1 MYVKLDDVLSVLKTR
16 RLNTRSIEVSDNIQQ
31 CINQINK
38 LPVEAFCMPPAPEI
52 CGKWISASTKPEVN
66 AGMKCSICGARIKN
80 SEHFNGNHRFCHKC
94 GARMINGGN

>member
-1 MYVKLDDVLSVLKTR
+1 MTCKDCVHEKVCSALIKDGLPYMDD
-16 RLNTRSIEVSDNIQQ
+16 EH
-31 CINQINK
+31 
-38 LPVEAFCMPPAPEI
+38 PAEAFCMTFAPET
-52 CGKWISASTKPEVN
+52 CGKWISASTKPGVN

>member
-1 MYVKLDDVLSVLKTR
+1 MDRIKAEHLSDMARTIGNYYVQDGR
-16 RLNTRSIEVSDNIQQ
+16 RYALLAKHLWDEGYRKVP
-31 CINQINK
+31 K
-38 LPVEAFCMPPAPEI
+38 
-52 CGKWISASTKPEVN
+52 GKWISASTKPGVN

>member
-1 MYVKLDDVLSVLKTR
+1 MYVKLDDVLDVLKTR

-31 CINQINK
+31 CINQIKK
-38 LPVEAFCMPPAPEI
+38 LPVEDITSTTET
-52 CGKWISASTKPEVN
+52 CGKWISASTKPGVN

-94 GARMINGGN
+94 GTRMINGGN